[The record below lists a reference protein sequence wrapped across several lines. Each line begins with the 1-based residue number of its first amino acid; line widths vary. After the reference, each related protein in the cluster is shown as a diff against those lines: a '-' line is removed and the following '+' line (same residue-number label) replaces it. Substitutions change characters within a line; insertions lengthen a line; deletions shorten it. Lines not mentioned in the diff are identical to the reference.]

1 MSTVNVSCNHL
12 AQIVMT
18 NPMLYGALWNKG
30 RNSVAIA
37 NIFRKSVVFDADGI
51 PFLTLPLINDTQVNS
66 FAATLT
72 KNNIEHTPG
81 NKQITIAIS
90 WAFGT
95 GLHERMSIK

>member
-1 MSTVNVSCNHL
+1 MSINVSCNHL

-37 NIFRKSVVFDADGI
+37 NIFRKTVVFDQDGL
-51 PFLTLPLINDTQVNS
+51 PMLTLPLINDTQVNS

-72 KNNIEHTPG
+72 KHNVCHKPG
-81 NKQITIAIS
+81 NKEITISIS
-90 WAFGT
+90 WAFGR
-95 GLHERMSIK
+95 GLYRERS